1 MLLSPQYLE
10 HVLQIDTVK
19 RIRMRE
25 KEDET
30 RVSVMT
36 YKHYLILMYYDTV
49 YCLQGGPKK

>member
-36 YKHYLILMYYDTV
+36 YKHYPILMYYDTV